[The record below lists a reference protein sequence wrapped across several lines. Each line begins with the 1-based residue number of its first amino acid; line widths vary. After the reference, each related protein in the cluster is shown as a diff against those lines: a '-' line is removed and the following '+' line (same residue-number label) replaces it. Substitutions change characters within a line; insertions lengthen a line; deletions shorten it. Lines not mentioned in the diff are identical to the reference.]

1 MRGKKHNTAPHTETH
16 YHLVVE
22 LHPYFDYKI
31 YNQNLGLG
39 CGLSTVASLC
49 VVTIP

>member
-1 MRGKKHNTAPHTETH
+1 MGGQKRRHLETH

-22 LHPYFDYKI
+22 LHPYSSLD
-31 YNQNLGLG
+31 NGNLGLG
-39 CGLSTVASLC
+39 CGLSIVTSLC